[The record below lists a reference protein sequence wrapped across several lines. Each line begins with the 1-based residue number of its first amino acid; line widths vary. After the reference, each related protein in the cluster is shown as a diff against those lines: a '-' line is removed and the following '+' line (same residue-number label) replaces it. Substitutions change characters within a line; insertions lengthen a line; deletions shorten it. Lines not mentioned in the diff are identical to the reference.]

1 MEIFVAG
8 FLKEFLCISYLS
20 ISARL
25 LGDLFDELV
34 AIIPIMHEETTDAH
48 TIQIISLLSR
58 VTNEMNCLS
67 VVDQR
72 LQTGRHW
79 QWQCQSASRH
89 LTNGFEFHS
98 FQWGFV
104 SGDNNYSSYLPTW
117 KLIINFVCQN
127 LRIFSYACQNHKVL
141 LIKIEVYH
149 VSPQL
154 INRMSWLL
162 IAIKWK

>member
-8 FLKEFLCISYLS
+8 FLKEFPCISCLS

-25 LGDLFDELV
+25 LGDLCDERV

-104 SGDNNYSSYLPTW
+104 SGDNNYSSYLLESLY
-117 KLIINFVCQN
+117 LIWHFKIFVKICEYF
-127 LRIFSYACQNHKVL
+127 RTHVKITKFYL
-141 LIKIEVYH
+141 LK
-149 VSPQL
+149 SKFAMFLP
-154 INRMSWLL
+154 N
-162 IAIKWK
+162 